1 MEIVVKG
8 TLEKKYLFKQEL
20 YSEVVFIK
28 GQGLRSSSI
37 LKSLEGKGFKRH
49 HLRSFSILK
58 SPEGKVLLVLFHTL
72 QLNRL

>member
-8 TLEKKYLFKQEL
+8 TLEKKYLFKLEL
-20 YSEVVFIK
+20 YSEVEFVK

-37 LKSLEGKGFKRH
+37 LKSLERRDFKGH
-49 HLRSFSILK
+49 LLRSFSILK
-58 SPEGKVLLVLFHTL
+58 SPEGKVLVVLFHML